1 MYRGPVKAAGNDLH
15 RLGVLSVG
23 PDGFQ
28 PTIMG
33 QEHPMPAV
41 QCLMGQRLC
50 KIGIDVDHHFRDALF
65 ARFGRVAVRIEAQMA
80 AQRRLDTEPI
90 EDFTLDGARL
100 HRFLAEKFDAELLAL
115 RLADMMDRAED
126 FSGRQQE
133 RLLKR
138 LQRGGVI
145 PEIRP
150 IGQRPVPSH
159 EL

>member
-1 MYRGPVKAAGNDLH
+1 
-15 RLGVLSVG
+15 
-23 PDGFQ
+23 
-28 PTIMG
+28 
-33 QEHPMPAV
+33 
-41 QCLMGQRLC
+41 
-50 KIGIDVDHHFRDALF
+50 
-65 ARFGRVAVRIEAQMA
+65 MA
-80 AQRRLDTEPI
+80 AQRRLHTEPI

-100 HRFLAEKFDAELLAL
+100 HRFLAEQFDAELLAF

-138 LQRGGVI
+138 LQSGGVI

-150 IGQRPVPSH
+150 IRQRPVPSH